1 MELREELR
9 LLTMIL
15 RAVGFDNMDGR
26 QVHLLLHSY
35 KLAMEKGEDA
45 NLIDITKLI
54 VEADRWWNDEELGNH
69 G

>member
-1 MELREELR
+1 
-9 LLTMIL
+9 MIL

-35 KLAMEKGEDA
+35 KLAMEKGENA

-54 VEADRWWNDEELGNH
+54 VEADNWWADEVNGNH
-69 G
+69 